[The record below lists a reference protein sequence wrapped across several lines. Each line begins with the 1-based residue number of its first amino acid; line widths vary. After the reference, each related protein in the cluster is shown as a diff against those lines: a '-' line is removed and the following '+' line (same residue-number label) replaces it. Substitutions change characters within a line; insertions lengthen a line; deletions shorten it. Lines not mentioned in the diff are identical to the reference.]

1 MKINKVV
8 ICSASQQII
17 VLFVLSDFLFK
28 CSPAAVADCPS
39 QKSNLFLCFT
49 RCELRAF
56 FGPDHVILEP
66 GGSHQGDGEAEQGAG
81 QDIRGVMA
89 IVRDPGEGGDS
100 RHDEQSQLQ
109 PDPGQETAHLQPVL
123 QIHLTSQTIIS
134 L

>member
-8 ICSASQQII
+8 IYSASQQII

-66 GGSHQGDGEAEQGAG
+66 GGSHQGDGEAEQSAG

-89 IVRDPGEGGDS
+89 VICDSGERGD
-100 RHDEQSQLQ
+100 RGHDDQPQL
-109 PDPGQETAHLQPVL
+109 
-123 QIHLTSQTIIS
+123 
-134 L
+134 